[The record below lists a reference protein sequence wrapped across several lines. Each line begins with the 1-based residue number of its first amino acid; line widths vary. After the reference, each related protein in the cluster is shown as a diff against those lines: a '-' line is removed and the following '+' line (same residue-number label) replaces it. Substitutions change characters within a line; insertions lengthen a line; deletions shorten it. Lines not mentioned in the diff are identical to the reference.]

1 MGTVGTVRWVPPPRP
16 LVHAAPWK
24 KHLEEV
30 ATEVLLHV
38 VVELALE
45 VFDFHALPVL
55 ACRSKASI
63 A

>member
-1 MGTVGTVRWVPPPRP
+1 MQRP
-16 LVHAAPWK
+16 GK
-24 KHLEEV
+24 NLEEV